1 MIVPVRIPSGFAN
14 GRGQNSYVSWHY
26 ENDTVPAQ
34 LSLFNGASWEITLA
48 KDGTIGNLLE
58 KLEERLER
66 TVFLEY
72 RWNGV
77 IVLLDVDS
85 SEARWELRHFGTVIM
100 QTKLVRD
107 QLAAGRPVS
116 FQLLLLPEHAFDRA
130 CYRRVV

>member
-1 MIVPVRIPSGFAN
+1 MSLHYQNNEWVPV
-14 GRGQNSYVSWHY
+14 
-26 ENDTVPAQ
+26 Q
-34 LSLFNGASWEITLA
+34 LSLPNGASWEITLA